1 MVKVKRL
8 HEDAVIPKYAK
19 PADSGFDLVAVE
31 DVIIEPGETKVIPTG
46 LAFEIPNG
54 YEMQIRPRSGI
65 SRKTKLRVVLGT
77 IDSGYRGEVGVIV
90 DNASIIEYASQPRL
104 LKGVF
109 SGDSDFNIT
118 KPIKYE
124 AIKIRKGD
132 RIAQGVIAAV
142 GHTVFEEVEELS
154 ESERGEGGYG
164 STGTQIKVTTC
175 IDGRKLGETIAD
187 GFIAGIDL
195 ANGKD
200 WSGYPKQLEFDFEK
214 GDVK

>member
-8 HEDAVIPKYAK
+8 HEEAVIPKYAK
-19 PADSGFDLVAVE
+19 LGDSGFDLVAVE

-46 LAFEIPNG
+46 LAFEIPPG
-54 YEMQIRPRSGI
+54 YEMQISPRSGI

-77 IDSGYRGEVGVIV
+77 TDSGYRGEVGVIV
-90 DNASIIEYASQPRL
+90 DNVNVLCEDHLHGTLRTVDGGYHNTPGLNYYGTYI
-104 LKGVF
+104 
-109 SGDSDFNIT
+109 
-118 KPIKYE
+118 
-124 AIKIRKGD
+124 IRKGD
-132 RIAQGVIAAV
+132 RIAQGVIS
-142 GHTVFEEVEELS
+142 TVCDVDFEEVEELS

-200 WSGYPKQLEFDFEK
+200 WSGIPGQLEFDFEK